1 MVLHHFRLER
11 PRSYTP
17 LTDTCFAGDDFSD
30 VSWDMLYDLDGK
42 DAYDEIMSKTKSEH
56 EQKRQ
61 LMTERA
67 KARENW

>member
-1 MVLHHFRLER
+1 
-11 PRSYTP
+11 
-17 LTDTCFAGDDFSD
+17 
-30 VSWDMLYDLDGK
+30 MLYDLDGK